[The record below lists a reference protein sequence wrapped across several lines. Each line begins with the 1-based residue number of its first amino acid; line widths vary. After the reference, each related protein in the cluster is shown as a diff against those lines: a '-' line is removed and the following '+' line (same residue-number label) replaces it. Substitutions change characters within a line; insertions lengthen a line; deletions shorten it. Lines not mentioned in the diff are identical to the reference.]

1 MPKGRSG
8 LKAMWPSET
17 EHPGRKRSR
26 CCHVKV
32 EGRNSPGH
40 GESAGRKRLTGVRTG
55 SDQRSSVSH
64 SLSLSLSSSPSHK
77 GRVRPPG
84 RSGPPVCYGF
94 FFLSLSLSARLEE
107 SGGTVVGRN
116 PPLTHAC
123 RIFRPPPPP
132 TRFSQCSAA
141 RRIRRLRHAEE
152 QQPIPPR
159 TKTTHFVHV
168 ASVAAPRGLHERLS
182 RNLATEVALRPPS
195 SLFPGPTRRVSP
207 V

>member
-8 LKAMWPSET
+8 LKAMRPSET
-17 EHPGRKRSR
+17 EHPGRKRPR
-26 CCHVKV
+26 CCHVKA

-64 SLSLSLSSSPSHK
+64 SLSLSLSLSLRPTRML
-77 GRVRPPG
+77 RV
-84 RSGPPVCYGF
+84 F
-94 FFLSLSLSARLEE
+94 FLSLSLSLSLSARLEE

-182 RNLATEVALRPPS
+182 RNLTTEVALRPPS
-195 SLFPGPTRRVSP
+195 SLFPGPTGRVSP